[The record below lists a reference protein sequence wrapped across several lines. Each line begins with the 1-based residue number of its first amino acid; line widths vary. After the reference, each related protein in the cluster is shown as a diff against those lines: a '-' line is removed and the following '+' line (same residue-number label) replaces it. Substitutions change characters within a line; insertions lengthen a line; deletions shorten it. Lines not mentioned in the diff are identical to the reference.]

1 MDVLTA
7 EEKLASW
14 VENVTG
20 MTSLVFRTGLPRGIR
35 EGMEVKL
42 LSGTPG
48 TFDKLNEYTFEIKGL
63 SPDRKSLME
72 RFNALCALLPL
83 QQYDSFVYA
92 APKGAIRFN
101 LDSKEGMQ
109 LFTASMELTAS
120 FA

>member
-1 MDVLTA
+1 MDALTA

-20 MTSLVFRTGLPRGIR
+20 MQGKVFRTGLPRGIR

-48 TFDKLNEYTFEIKGL
+48 TFNKLNEFTFEIRGL
-63 SPDRKSLME
+63 SPDRKSLLE
-72 RFNALCALLPL
+72 HFKNLCGLLPL
-83 QQYDSFVYA
+83 QQYDGFVYA
-92 APKGAIRFN
+92 APKGGISFS
-101 LDSKEGMQ
+101 LESKEGMQ
-109 LFTASMELTAS
+109 LFCAAMELTAS